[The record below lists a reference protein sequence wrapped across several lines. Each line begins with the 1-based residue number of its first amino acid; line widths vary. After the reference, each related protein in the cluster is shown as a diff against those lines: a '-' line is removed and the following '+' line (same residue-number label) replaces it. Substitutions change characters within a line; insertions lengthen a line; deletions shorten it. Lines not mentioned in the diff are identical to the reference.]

1 MSRNFGKWLSKRRQV
16 LRNWD
21 SIAKTIA
28 YILKKVMPDIMEI
41 YVFGSVVDGKFT
53 GASDLDL
60 LIVIPEKY
68 DESKTYILFNKIL
81 EEKLGEIAYMI
92 DLHIINKNKLAK
104 PPYTWWLKKS
114 YKINSMKH

>member
-1 MSRNFGKWLSKRRQV
+1 MLSKNFGKWLFKRRQL
-16 LRNWD
+16 LRNWN
-21 SIAKTIA
+21 SIAKSIA
-28 YILKKVMPDIMEI
+28 YILKKAMPDIMEI
-41 YVFGSVVDGKFT
+41 YVFGSVVEGKFT

-68 DESKTYILFNKIL
+68 DELKTYILLAKIL

-92 DLHIINKNKLAK
+92 DLHIINKNKLTK

-114 YKINSMKH
+114 YKLTL